1 MKIIHICI
9 SSPFSEIYAYQ
20 ENLLAHYQKVMGH
33 DVTII
38 APIFSSVAMDKTEP
52 IGERVLDDG
61 TKLVRLAPMFKS
73 KAISEHLQLVRGLKS
88 AVLAEEPDLIFVHA
102 VSCFNYKCLPSIKKV
117 YPDVKIVFD
126 NHADFINSLRSP
138 ITRFLH
144 RVVYR
149 YTLIPSLI
157 KIAEYFY
164 GVTPSRCSFLSK
176 VYGIP
181 EKKIK
186 LLVMGA
192 DDENM
197 RLEEKGK
204 IRDEIRTKFGIKDN
218 DFLVV
223 TGGKIDPLKNIHVLA
238 KAISNIQIDSIK
250 LLIFGTIS
258 EELKEYFAKIQSDR
272 IMCIGW
278 QPSNEVY
285 RYFYASDLVVFPG
298 LHSVLWEQAVASQV
312 PCAFTKI
319 DGFDHIDIGGNCVL
333 MDGND
338 ENYYKEL
345 IESVYSNKGWYQ
357 SLLNHSHSDEAKR
370 FYYSK
375 IAKAVIDDCKG

>member
-1 MKIIHICI
+1 MKIVHICI

-20 ENLLAHYQKVMGH
+20 ENLLAHYHKIMGH

-38 APIFSSVAMDKTEP
+38 APIFCSVAMDKTESV
-52 IGERVLDDG
+52 GDRMLDDG

-73 KAISEHLQLVRGLKS
+73 KAISEHLQLVRGLK
-88 AVLAEEPDLIFVHA
+88 AAILTEEPDLIFAHS
-102 VSCFNYKCLPSIKKV
+102 VSCFNYKCLPSIKKAL
-117 YPDVKIVFD
+117 PNVKIVFD
-126 NHADFINSLRSP
+126 NHADYINSLRSP

-144 RVVYR
+144 KVIYR
-149 YTLIPSLI
+149 YTLIPSLL
-157 KIAEYFY
+157 KVSDCFY
-164 GVTPSRCSFLSK
+164 GVTPSRCTFLSE

-181 EKKIK
+181 ENKIK

-197 RLEEKGK
+197 RLEEKEV
-204 IRDEIRTKFGIKDN
+204 IRKTVRAKYGLKDN

-223 TGGKIDPLKNIHVLA
+223 TGGKVDPLKNIHVLA
-238 KAISNIQIDSIK
+238 KSISNIQIDSIK
-250 LLIFGTIS
+250 LLVFGTIN
-258 EELKEYFAKIQSDR
+258 EELEDYFEKIQSDR

-285 RYFYASDLVVFPG
+285 RFFYAADLVVFPG

-319 DGFDHIDIGGNCVL
+319 DGFDHVDIGGNCIL
-333 MDGND
+333 MDGGD
-338 ENYYKEL
+338 ETYYKEL
-345 IESVYSNKGWYQ
+345 IERVYSDKGWYQ
-357 SLLNHSHSDEAKR
+357 SLMNHSCSDKAKR

-375 IAKAVIDDCKG
+375 IAKAVIDDCRG